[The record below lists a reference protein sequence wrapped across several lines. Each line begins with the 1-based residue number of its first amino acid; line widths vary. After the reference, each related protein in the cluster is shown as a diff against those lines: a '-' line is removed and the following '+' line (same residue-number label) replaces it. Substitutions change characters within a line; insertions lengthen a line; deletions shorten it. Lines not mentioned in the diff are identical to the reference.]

1 MRAKMDKIHTSFVV
15 IDKFLNFA
23 LLWHLCRQQ
32 PGEIEF
38 AEKFYVVQRPP
49 ASITS
54 AAQWNENCVRAKLTR
69 VDCHL
74 CGRRSRSR
82 FLSTVVKLFL
92 CITKQTQMMKTF
104 F

>member
-54 AAQWNENCVRAKLTR
+54 AAQ
-69 VDCHL
+69 
-74 CGRRSRSR
+74 
-82 FLSTVVKLFL
+82 
-92 CITKQTQMMKTF
+92 
-104 F
+104 